1 MATKEESKTAEI
13 TEQLKEVKIDDLP
26 KLEDLTWRCFESE
39 KDLAKIME
47 MMKRDLSEPYPIYTY
62 RYFVHQWP
70 ELTLI
75 AEYKG

>member
-13 TEQLKEVKIDDLP
+13 TEQLKEVKIDDMP

-62 RYFVHQWP
+62 RYFVH
-70 ELTLI
+70 
-75 AEYKG
+75 

>member
-13 TEQLKEVKIDDLP
+13 TEQLKEVKIDDMP

-39 KDLAKIME
+39 KDLAKIMK

-62 RYFVHQWP
+62 RYFVH
-70 ELTLI
+70 
-75 AEYKG
+75 